1 MLHKINIRKSVIDA
15 QFERRS
21 EIILCVRTYLCYYN
35 EKRMRKAEEMLY
47 DPLLATFPLQTKLET
62 IDDPDF
68 TFVEN
73 QIIFL

>member
-1 MLHKINIRKSVIDA
+1 
-15 QFERRS
+15 
-21 EIILCVRTYLCYYN
+21 
-35 EKRMRKAEEMLY
+35 MLY